1 MIQARKLH
9 SPAAALVLAIGLLI
23 SGAAAADTMR
33 ALCGFSASAGERPAN
48 NKSCLFSQRQGFISI
63 TLDGGE
69 RFEFSPVG
77 DSPGNFTDG
86 DGNAVYRQR
95 GLGEEGQL
103 FRLPGRYLYVIW
115 HPDLWNCPAGS
126 LASGGSCTLRQG
138 GLSFELG
145 TSGSGSI
152 TRLRVTPAGLTV
164 VNEALETELDGTAY
178 GAELAD
184 LDADGWPEIYV
195 YVSSAGSG
203 SYGSLAAY
211 AVNNGK
217 SMTPIYLPPLE
228 QTPEAL
234 PGYMGHDEFAVV
246 ENRLVRRFP
255 VYRESDTNS
264 APGGGT
270 RQLQYRLAKGEA
282 GWVLQ
287 VDRVVEY

>member
-1 MIQARKLH
+1 M
-9 SPAAALVLAIGLLI
+9 ALKISYLLFVI
-23 SGAAAADTMR
+23 LLTSQSVFADSTR
-33 ALCGFSASAGERPAN
+33 ALCGFSPDNTARPELTS
-48 NKSCLFSQRQGFISI
+48 SCIFSQRQGYISV
-63 TLDGGE
+63 TLDSGE
-69 RFEFSPVG
+69 RFDFAPVG
-77 DSPGNFTDG
+77 DKPGNFRDG
-86 DGNAVYRQR
+86 DGNPVFHQR

-103 FRLPGRYLYVIW
+103 FQLPGRYLFVFW
-115 HPDLWNCPAGS
+115 SPDVWNCPQGALAGE
-126 LASGGSCTLRQG
+126 GQCMLRHG
-138 GLSFELG
+138 NLSFAIS

-152 TRLRVTPAGLTV
+152 TQLKVTPAGLAI
-164 VNEALETELDGTAY
+164 VNDAVEAELDGSAQ

-184 LDADGWPEIYV
+184 LDADGWPEIYI

-217 SMTPIYLPPLE
+217 SMSPIFLPPLE

-255 VYRESDTNS
+255 IYAEGDTNA
-264 APGGGT
+264 APTGGM
-270 RQLQYRLAKGEA
+270 RQVQYRLEKGEA

-287 VDRVVEY
+287 ADRVVNY